1 MALRKIVKEGDP
13 VLARVCRPVEVFDK
27 KLATLV
33 EDMKDTLAEAN
44 GAGLAA
50 PQVGIAKRLCIVVD
64 DDDSIMTLINPQI
77 IETKGEQIFTEGC
90 LSVPGIWGKTRRP
103 AEVTVRAY
111 DVNGKAFTATRTGI
125 TAVCFCHEIDHLDG
139 KLFREQVFEYVREED
154 L

>member
-13 VLARVCRPVEVFDK
+13 VLAKVCRPVEVFDK
-27 KLATLV
+27 KLVTLV
-33 EDMKDTLAEAN
+33 EDMKETLADAN

-64 DDDSIMTLINPQI
+64 DDDTMMTLINPQI
-77 IETKGEQIFTEGC
+77 VETKGEQIFTEGC

-111 DVNGKAFTATRTGI
+111 DVNGKAFTVTRTGI
-125 TAVCFCHEIDHLDG
+125 TAVALCHEIDHLDG
-139 KLFREQVFEYVREED
+139 KLFRNHVFEYIREED